1 MKRFLTFYQKDK
13 EVFKMINQTETGFE
27 LVVLSEDR
35 LNEFLHIIKN
45 SGSVCIVWQMKFKPE
60 NFILYNDCKFSEP
73 MENILPK
80 RLIPSDKAGKKI
92 KVECK
97 STSYYSNSYLYK
109 DSFVNRTRNNKHPV
123 YKDGKLLDRML
134 KINNLSLK

>member
-13 EVFKMINQTETGFE
+13 EIFKMINQTETGFE
-27 LVVLSEDR
+27 LVVLCEDR
-35 LNEFLHIIKN
+35 LNELLHTIKN
-45 SGSVCIVWQMKFKPE
+45 SESVSIVWQMKFKPE
-60 NFILYNDCKFSEP
+60 NFVLYNDCKFSEP
-73 MENILPK
+73 MENVLPK
-80 RLIPSDKAGKKI
+80 RSLIPSDKAGKKI

-109 DSFVNRTRNNKHPV
+109 DSFVNRNRKPV

-134 KINNLSLK
+134 KINTLNLK